1 MRTNENLTLAVQL
14 LTKATQSVTQNPGTN
29 SGDEFRKL
37 MSEKYQDTSVQA
49 ADGTRQESR
58 TPNTVQEKDPADEE
72 LCQAVAAAMTALAG
86 TAIQPQ
92 IVTEEVLPQQETV
105 VQAVTLPNVQTQ
117 EVTPET
123 VQPQEQIG
131 QAAFTAVKTD
141 ADPQQARQTQ
151 QTVVQTQT
159 EVRTDTEVGR
169 TIQMTGGTQQME
181 QQESGGTAQPQTDDT
196 FQLYAGAEQEARP
209 LFQDVKAMPVKV
221 GETYV
226 VDTQNPTMDTKLA
239 GQLETALEAGAQRVE
254 LRLTPENL
262 GTVVVEMTRT
272 QDGALQVV
280 FHTSTEKAA
289 SLLSQHSAAL
299 GELLQS
305 NNSQN
310 TVQVTVQH
318 PEENQQFQQ
327 NQNQH
332 HGQNAPQQEHR
343 RQRSEDFLQQL
354 RLGLIPMDAVA
365 V

>member
-1 MRTNENLTLAVQL
+1 M
-14 LTKATQSVTQNPGTN
+14 
-29 SGDEFRKL
+29 
-37 MSEKYQDTSVQA
+37 
-49 ADGTRQESR
+49 
-58 TPNTVQEKDPADEE
+58 
-72 LCQAVAAAMTALAG
+72 
-86 TAIQPQ
+86 
-92 IVTEEVLPQQETV
+92 
-105 VQAVTLPNVQTQ
+105 
-117 EVTPET
+117 
-123 VQPQEQIG
+123 
-131 QAAFTAVKTD
+131 
-141 ADPQQARQTQ
+141 Q
-151 QTVVQTQT
+151 QT
-159 EVRTDTEVGR
+159 
-169 TIQMTGGTQQME
+169 E
-181 QQESGGTAQPQTDDT
+181 QRGSSGTAQPQTDDT
-196 FQLYAGAEQEARP
+196 FQLYAGTEQEARP

-226 VDTQNPTMDTKLA
+226 VDTQAPTMDAKLA

-272 QDGALQVV
+272 QDGALHVV
-280 FHTSTEKAA
+280 IHTSTEKAA

-305 NNSQN
+305 NHSQN

-327 NQNQH
+327 NQSQH

-354 RLGLIPMDAVA
+354 RLGLVPMDAVA

>member
-1 MRTNENLTLAVQL
+1 MRTNENLMLAVQL
-14 LTKATQSVTQNPGTN
+14 LTSKAAQSVTQNAGT
-29 SGDEFRKL
+29 SGGNEFRKL
-37 MSEKYQDTSVQA
+37 MSEKYQNTSAQTT
-49 ADGTRQESR
+49 DGTQQKLQ
-58 TPNTVQEKDPADEE
+58 TANPAQEKDPADEE
-72 LCQAVAAAMTALAG
+72 LRQEVAAAMTALAG

-92 IVTEEVLPQQETV
+92 IVAEEVLPQQETA
-105 VQAVTLPNVQTQ
+105 VQPLTFLTGQTQ
-117 EVTPET
+117 QIAEN
-123 VQPQEQIG
+123 VQPQEQAG
-131 QAAFTAVKTD
+131 EAAFMATRTEI
-141 ADPQQARQTQ
+141 DPQQVQ
-151 QTVVQTQT
+151 QTMVQTQNGGRADA
-159 EVRTDTEVGR
+159 EVVRT
-169 TIQMTGGTQQME
+169 ILMTGGTQQTE
-181 QQESGGTAQPQTDDT
+181 QQESGGTTQSQTDDT
-196 FQLYAGAEQEARP
+196 FQLYAGAEQESRP

-226 VDTQNPTMDTKLA
+226 VDTQAPTMDAKLA
-239 GQLETALEAGAQRVE
+239 EGLETALEAGTQRVE

-318 PEENQQFQQ
+318 PEESQQFQQ
-327 NQNQH
+327 NQGQH

-354 RLGLIPMDAVA
+354 RLGLVPMDAVA

>member
-1 MRTNENLTLAVQL
+1 MRTNENLMLTVQL
-14 LTKATQSVTQNPGTN
+14 LTSKAAQSVAQNTGT
-29 SGDEFRKL
+29 SDGAEFRKL
-37 MSEKYQDTSVQA
+37 MSEKYQDTSAQA
-49 ADGTRQESR
+49 SDGISQAPSAAREQDS
-58 TPNTVQEKDPADEE
+58 ADEE
-72 LCQAVAAAMTALAG
+72 LRQEVAAAMTALAG

-92 IVTEEVLPQQETV
+92 IVTEEVLPQQETAV
-105 VQAVTLPNVQTQ
+105 RTVTLPTGQVQ
-117 EVTPET
+117 EMTPET
-123 VQPQEQIG
+123 VHSQEQTG
-131 QAAFTAVKTD
+131 QAAFTAVRMDTE
-141 ADPQQARQTQ
+141 PQQARQTQ
-151 QTVVQTQT
+151 APTQT
-159 EVRTDTEVGR
+159 EVRTKTEVSR
-169 TIQMTGGTQQME
+169 TIQTTDGMQQTE
-181 QQESGGTAQPQTDDT
+181 QRGSSGTAQPQTDDT

-226 VDTQNPTMDTKLA
+226 VDTQAPAMDTKLA

-272 QDGALQVV
+272 QDGALHVV

-305 NNSQN
+305 NHSQN

-327 NQNQH
+327 NQSQH